1 LIFDNFLKIVF
12 YFIGINRIIWKNHTA
27 QLITISQSIGKKNMD
42 KNTIKKGYSD
52 VLIGLQYG
60 DEGKARVVDLLAK
73 NYDIIARFNG
83 GANAGHTVSYNG
95 IEIALNQVPSGIFNK
110 QTKLYIGSGCV
121 VNIVKLAAEIQ
132 KIEDVG
138 INLNNRLFIS
148 GECSIIQPHHV
159 LIDIKTGETIGT
171 TKNGIGPAYADKAN
185 RMINDRILNIRL
197 GALQNEQKTYFKLIQ
212 DNYDAEIAK
221 YKPEEITHFLDGICN
236 IVGLQEAFKKI
247 EKYIQVDTLWMQK
260 QAQNGAKILFEG
272 AQSVMLDVNKGAIP
286 FVTSSSTIASAA
298 YSGGDLSVN
307 FHRKVIG
314 VGKAIMSRVGNGPF
328 TSEFGGMQS
337 EKYCQATNVDKMPT
351 YNRDTEKVYKIDEL
365 LQSQNDFELGKALR
379 VLSYEYGVVSR
390 RPRRIG
396 RLDLVQLKYS
406 CMMNGVDEL
415 VITKFDMLNIFAKT
429 HRNVIEVT
437 VKYSLNKR
445 EIDFIPS
452 SSASYYRTVGENQ
465 NFETFNDD
473 ISNIRNFEDLPDQA
487 KILANRIQDF
497 TGCKLIG
504 LGVGPERDQYISIK

>member
-1 LIFDNFLKIVF
+1 MQSN
-12 YFIGINRIIWKNHTA
+12 
-27 QLITISQSIGKKNMD
+27 ITR
-42 KNTIKKGYSD
+42 KGFSD

-73 NYDIIARFNG
+73 QYDIIARFNG
-83 GANAGHTVSYNG
+83 GANAGHSVSYNG

-121 VNIVKLAAEIQ
+121 VNIVKLAKEIE
-132 KIEDVG
+132 KIESVG
-138 INLNNRLFIS
+138 ISLEGRLFIS
-148 GECSIIQPHHV
+148 SQCSIIQPHHV
-159 LIDIKTGETIGT
+159 LIDLNTGETIGT

-185 RMINDRILNIRL
+185 RMINDRILNIRI
-197 GALQNEQKTYFKLIQ
+197 GALHNEQREYFSLIQ
-212 DNYDAEIAK
+212 NNYDAEIAK
-221 YKPEEITHFLDGICN
+221 YSNELDSMLGYICD
-236 IVGLQEAFKKI
+236 IKEMQQAFKKI

-314 VGKAIMSRVGNGPF
+314 VAKAIMSRVGNGPF

-337 EKYCQATNVDKMPT
+337 EKYCQATNQDKSPT
-351 YNRDTEKVYKIDEL
+351 YNRETEKQYDINEL
-365 LQSQNDFELGKALR
+365 LQSDDEFELGKALR
-379 VLSYEYGVVSR
+379 VCSFEYGVVSK

-396 RLDLVQLKYS
+396 RLDLVQLKYA

-415 VITKFDMLNIFAKT
+415 VITKFDMLNIFVKT
-429 HRNVIEVT
+429 KKQVIEFTTEYRLHNRV
-437 VKYSLNKR
+437 
-445 EIDFIPS
+445 IDFIPS
-452 SSASYYRTVGENQ
+452 SSNSYYKTIGINTE
-465 NFETFNDD
+465 FESFSED
-473 ISNIRNFEDLPDQA
+473 ISNVRKLEDLPTNVQKLVDVIQNFTNC
-487 KILANRIQDF
+487 KI
-497 TGCKLIG
+497 IG
-504 LGVGPERDQYISIK
+504 LGVGPERDQYIKIA

>member
-1 LIFDNFLKIVF
+1 MQTNKS
-12 YFIGINRIIWKNHTA
+12 N
-27 QLITISQSIGKKNMD
+27 IT
-42 KNTIKKGYSD
+42 KKGFSD

-73 NYDIIARFNG
+73 QYDIIARFNG

-95 IEIALNQVPSGIFNK
+95 IEIALNQVPSGIFND

-121 VNIVKLAAEIQ
+121 VNVVKLAKEIE
-132 KIEDVG
+132 KIQAVG
-138 INLNNRLFIS
+138 INLKGRLFIS
-148 GECSIIQPHHV
+148 GQCSIIQPHHV

-197 GALQNEQKTYFKLIQ
+197 GALNNEQKEYFKLIQ
-212 DNYDAEIAK
+212 NNYDAEIAK
-221 YKPEEITHFLDGICN
+221 YPDSELTPILKNICN
-236 IVGLQEAFKKI
+236 IDQLKEAFKKI
-247 EKYIQVDTLWMQK
+247 EEYIQVDTLWMQK

-328 TSEFGGMQS
+328 TSEFGLMQS
-337 EKYCQATNVDKMPT
+337 EKYCQATNPDKSPT
-351 YNRDTEKVYKIDEL
+351 YNRETEKQYEINEL
-365 LQSQNDFELGKALR
+365 LQSQDDFELGKALR
-379 VLSYEYGVVSR
+379 VCSYEYGVVSK

-396 RLDLVQLKYS
+396 RLDLVQLKYA

-429 HRNVIEVT
+429 KKQQIEFTTEYRLHNRV
-437 VKYSLNKR
+437 
-445 EIDFIPS
+445 IDFIPS
-452 SSASYYRTVGENQ
+452 SSSSYYKTIGINTVFPSFDQ
-465 NFETFNDD
+465 D
-473 ISNIRNFEDLPDQA
+473 ISDIRELKDLPDCVQS
-487 KILANRIQDF
+487 LVMVIQDF
-497 TGCKLIG
+497 TDCKIIG
-504 LGVGPERDQYISIK
+504 LGVGPERDQYIKID

>member
-1 LIFDNFLKIVF
+1 MQNKIV
-12 YFIGINRIIWKNHTA
+12 N
-27 QLITISQSIGKKNMD
+27 
-42 KNTIKKGYSD
+42 KGYSD

-73 NYDIIARFNG
+73 QYDIIARFNG
-83 GANAGHTVSYNG
+83 GANAGHSVSYNG

-121 VNIVKLAAEIQ
+121 VNIVKLAKEIE
-132 KIEDVG
+132 KIESVG
-138 INLNNRLFIS
+138 ISLEGRLYIS
-148 GECSIIQPHHV
+148 SQCSIIQPHHI
-159 LIDIKTGETIGT
+159 LIDVKTGETIGT

-185 RMINDRILNIRL
+185 RMINDRILNIRI
-197 GALQNEQKTYFKLIQ
+197 GALHNEQKEYFRLIQ
-212 DNYDAEIAK
+212 NNYDAEIAK
-221 YKPEEITHFLDGICN
+221 YSDELDSMLSYICD
-236 IVGLQEAFKKI
+236 VKEMQQAFKKI

-328 TSEFGGMQS
+328 TSEFGLMQS
-337 EKYCQATNVDKMPT
+337 EKYCQATNLDKSPT
-351 YNRDTEKVYKIDEL
+351 YNRETEKQYDINEL
-365 LQSQNDFELGKALR
+365 LKSEDDFELGKALR
-379 VLSYEYGVVSR
+379 VCSFEYGVVSK

-396 RLDLVQLKYS
+396 RLDLVQLKYA

-415 VITKFDMLNIFAKT
+415 VITKFDMLNIFVITKKK
-429 HRNVIEVT
+429 VIEFTTEYRLHNRV
-437 VKYSLNKR
+437 
-445 EIDFIPS
+445 IDFIPS
-452 SSASYYRTVGENQ
+452 SSNSYYKTVGINTE
-465 NFETFNDD
+465 FESFSED
-473 ISNIRNFEDLPDQA
+473 ISNVRRLQDLPTTVQKLVEVIQNFTNC
-487 KILANRIQDF
+487 KI
-497 TGCKLIG
+497 IG
-504 LGVGPERDQYISIK
+504 LGVGPERDQYIKIS

>member
-1 LIFDNFLKIVF
+1 M
-12 YFIGINRIIWKNHTA
+12 
-27 QLITISQSIGKKNMD
+27 QSSRSN
-42 KNTIKKGYSD
+42 KGFSD

-73 NYDIIARFNG
+73 QYDIIARFNG

-121 VNIVKLAAEIQ
+121 VNIVKLAKEIE
-132 KIEDVG
+132 KIEGVG
-138 INLNNRLFIS
+138 ISLEGRLFIS
-148 GECSIIQPHHV
+148 GQCSIVQPHHI
-159 LIDIKTGETIGT
+159 LIDIKTGEAIGT

-185 RMINDRILNIRL
+185 RMINNRILNIRL
-197 GALQNEQKTYFKLIQ
+197 GALQNEQSQYFQLIQ
-212 DNYDAEIAK
+212 DNFDAELAK
-221 YKPEEITHFLDGICN
+221 YNEEELTSVLKDICS
-236 IVGLQEAFKKI
+236 IKDLKEAFQKI

-260 QAQNGAKILFEG
+260 QAQNGARILFEG

-328 TSEFGGMQS
+328 TSEFGLMKS
-337 EKYCQATNVDKMPT
+337 EKYCQATNSDKSPT
-351 YNRDTEKVYKIDEL
+351 YNRETEKQYNIDEL
-365 LQSQNDFELGKALR
+365 LHSEDDFELGKALR
-379 VLSYEYGVVSR
+379 VCSFEYGVVSK

-396 RLDLVQLKYS
+396 RLDLVQLKYA

-429 HRNVIEVT
+429 KKRVIEFT
-437 VKYSLNKR
+437 TEYRLHNR
-445 EIDFIPS
+445 IIDFIPS
-452 SSASYYRTVGENQ
+452 SSTSYYKTVGINTE
-465 NFETFNDD
+465 FAYFDED
-473 ISNIRNFEDLPDQA
+473 ISNIRKLEDLPSSVQTLVTA
-487 KILANRIQDF
+487 IQDF
-497 TGCKLIG
+497 TNCKIIG
-504 LGVGPERDQYISIK
+504 LGVGPERDQYIKIN

>member
-1 LIFDNFLKIVF
+1 M
-12 YFIGINRIIWKNHTA
+12 
-27 QLITISQSIGKKNMD
+27 QSSV
-42 KNTIKKGYSD
+42 TKKGFSD

-73 NYDIIARFNG
+73 EYDIIARFNG
-83 GANAGHTVSYNG
+83 GANAGHSVSFNG

-121 VNIVKLAAEIQ
+121 VNIVKLAKETE
-132 KIEDVG
+132 KIEAVG
-138 INLNNRLFIS
+138 INLEGRLFIS
-148 GECSIIQPHHV
+148 GQCSIVQPHHI
-159 LIDIKTGETIGT
+159 LIDIMTGETIGT

-197 GALQNEQKTYFKLIQ
+197 GALQNEQAEYFDLIQ
-212 DNYDAEIAK
+212 NNLDAEVAK
-221 YKPEEITHFLDGICN
+221 HKNNEETELDIILAGIYT
-236 IVGLQEAFKKI
+236 IQEMQAAFQKI

-260 QAQNGAKILFEG
+260 QAQAGAKILFEG

-298 YSGGDLSVN
+298 YAGGDLSVN

-337 EKYCQATNVDKMPT
+337 EKYCQATNADKTPT
-351 YNRDTEKVYKIDEL
+351 YNRETEKQYDIEKL
-365 LQSQNDFELGKALR
+365 LLSNDDFELGKALR
-379 VLSYEYGVVSR
+379 VCSFEYGVVSK

-396 RLDLVQLKYS
+396 RLDLVQLKYA

-415 VITKFDMLNIFAKT
+415 VITKFDMLNVFVKT
-429 HRNVIEVT
+429 KDKVIEFT
-437 VKYSLNKR
+437 TEYKLHDR
-445 EIDFIPS
+445 QIDFIPS
-452 SSASYYRTVGENQ
+452 SSNSYYKTIGINTQYAPFAE
-465 NFETFNDD
+465 D
-473 ISNIRNFEDLPDQA
+473 ISNIRQLADLPFNVQKLVDV
-487 KILANRIQDF
+487 IQDF
-497 TGCKLIG
+497 TECKIIG
-504 LGVGPERDQYISIK
+504 LGVGPERDQYIKIS

>member
-1 LIFDNFLKIVF
+1 MCEIDNYENNLVDLLFIKILILQIFM
-12 YFIGINRIIWKNHTA
+12 
-27 QLITISQSIGKKNMD
+27 QSTRSN
-42 KNTIKKGYSD
+42 KGFSD

-73 NYDIIARFNG
+73 KYDIIARFNG

-95 IEIALNQVPSGIFNK
+95 IEIALNQVPSGIFNPK
-110 QTKLYIGSGCV
+110 TKLYIGSGCV
-121 VNIVKLAAEIQ
+121 VNIVKLSKEIE
-132 KIEDVG
+132 KIEAVG
-138 INLNNRLFIS
+138 ISLEGRLFVS
-148 GECSIIQPHHV
+148 GQCSIIQPHHV

-197 GALQNEQKTYFKLIQ
+197 GALHNEQKEYFKLIQ
-212 DNYDAEIAK
+212 NNYDAEIAK
-221 YKPEEITHFLDGICN
+221 YNEKLDSILENICN
-236 IVGLQEAFKKI
+236 IKELQDAFKKI

-328 TSEFGGMQS
+328 TSEFGLMKS
-337 EKYCQATNVDKMPT
+337 EKYCQATNQDKSPT
-351 YNRDTEKVYKIDEL
+351 FNRETEKQYNINQL
-365 LQSQNDFELGKALR
+365 LKSEDDFELGKALR
-379 VLSYEYGVVSR
+379 VCSFEYGVVSK

-396 RLDLVQLKYS
+396 RLDLVQLKYA

-429 HRNVIEVT
+429 KKQKIEFT
-437 VKYSLNKR
+437 TEYRLHNR
-445 EIDFIPS
+445 IIDFIPS
-452 SSASYYRTVGENQ
+452 SSNSYYKTVGINTE
-465 NFETFNDD
+465 FAPFSED
-473 ISNIRNFEDLPDQA
+473 ISNVRKIENLPQTVQTLVKA
-487 KILANRIQDF
+487 IQDF
-497 TGCKLIG
+497 TNCKIIG
-504 LGVGPERDQYISIK
+504 LGVGPERDQYIKIA